1 MWCVMPAGTNFTHSA
16 SFSPLHLMS
25 LFNLPSTPVLLVL
38 IVATSTASA
47 AAHPSPAEGALR
59 GALPGA
65 HLPLAS
71 SLASSVLASLDHGLS
86 TPLLACPLGSECQVQ
101 GCTKASKYVGTVSVV
116 EEMSQ
121 YGVWERQLRLASIP
135 NEIESRCRCKGW
147 GRAQGEASRGPNPP
161 SPTCEIDERYFVGSK
176 RTM

>member
-1 MWCVMPAGTNFTHSA
+1 
-16 SFSPLHLMS
+16 MS
-25 LFNLPSTPVLLVL
+25 LSDLPSTPVLLVFRILLVL
-38 IVATSTASA
+38 IAATSAS
-47 AAHPSPAEGALR
+47 AHPSPPAEGALR

-65 HLPLAS
+65 HLPLLSGAH
-71 SLASSVLASLDHGLS
+71 LPAGAQQASSVLSSLDHGLR
-86 TPLLACPLGSECQVQ
+86 TPLLACKDEECEVQ
-101 GCTKASKYVGTVSVV
+101 GCTKASKYVGTVSVI

>member
-1 MWCVMPAGTNFTHSA
+1 MRANSREVMHIDHIGWD
-16 SFSPLHLMS
+16 
-25 LFNLPSTPVLLVL
+25 
-38 IVATSTASA
+38 
-47 AAHPSPAEGALR
+47 AAH
-59 GALPGA
+59 
-65 HLPLAS
+65 
-71 SLASSVLASLDHGLS
+71 
-86 TPLLACPLGSECQVQ
+86 
-101 GCTKASKYVGTVSVV
+101 SVV